1 MGIFKRQLLNVN
13 LLMYENISPKSI
25 IGAIEEYYNGLQI
38 EQICDKY
45 QINKDIFTDW
55 LANYKD
61 VALDFMNLKLEN
73 EKLRTMYVNLLLTT
87 QASPDDKI

>member
-1 MGIFKRQLLNVN
+1 
-13 LLMYENISPKSI
+13 MYENISPKSI